1 MARKKPVSGKARKQ
15 QLQTKRAVKK
25 ASVTP
30 VPFPADV
37 VANHPALAAL
47 LGSTA
52 PSTSASTSSNPAKS
66 HHARSGGDRI
76 GHRFRTAEQRERD
89 EVHGAR
95 MALESRFVRL
105 PKHIQE
111 VHAHVA
117 ASERLVRPVDAD
129 MGVLRPE
136 DLVPRPQDVAAGEG
150 EQAGSSNGAAGSS
163 SNGAATSPSSELT
176 CPKRPKWSY
185 NQTKREVEKNEEGIF
200 RTWLASM
207 DDILARA
214 AAPPLHEDGTI
225 AGLPGSPTFFERNL
239 NVWRQLWR
247 TTEVSDILLVLIDV
261 RFPLLHYPPSLRSYL
276 RTLKPHP
283 KPVILV
289 LTKTDLVPASV
300 AEAWR
305 AYFEEMEGEQGAR
318 VVLMESYREEQRRED
333 TQGTQPRFVPSAPP
347 PLRTSLLSALRS
359 AHAALLT
366 PPEVVASSP
375 ERMKRWRARCRRE
388 VDWEGV
394 VREGGETGVRAGRA
408 RGDAGEG
415 TQRRRRGK
423 GKGGKGGEVQQE
435 EEEQEEAG
443 EEGEGHSAG
452 AAEEGAGGFDDD
464 EYPFLTVGLIGQ
476 PNVGKSSLL
485 NALLGRKVVRA
496 SRTPGKTKT
505 LQTIYWNA
513 TLRLCDC
520 PGLVCPSSAG
530 FERQVLGGV
539 LPIQNVEAVL
549 HLVGQRLPLEKVL
562 RLRHEDEVREEG
574 RDEDEDEFSL
584 DSPEERRRERERRRE
599 EMSRWTTD
607 ELLAA
612 YAVQQG
618 FVTAKVGRPD
628 IYRAGA
634 HILRLLHASAIPWA
648 FHPPGPPPC
657 DKEGVWLRGFVPRAE
672 VAGEGEGASEYED
685 DEEEEGEELTEGE
698 EEDEEEDSADE
709 KAVKAVRGAFAALA
723 VEGEDDDDEDDEED
737 EDGSDGGSDGDVD
750 DEDVSGDDDV
760 GDK

>member
-1 MARKKPVSGKARKQ
+1 MSGKARKQ

-185 NQTKREVEKNEEGIF
+185 NQTKREVEKNEGASSPFSSTSLRSALTLPARSRAEGIF

-247 TTEVSDILLVLIDV
+247 TTEVSDILLVLI
-261 RFPLLHYPPSLRSYL
+261 
-276 RTLKPHP
+276 
-283 KPVILV
+283 
-289 LTKTDLVPASV
+289 
-300 AEAWR
+300 
-305 AYFEEMEGEQGAR
+305 G
-318 VVLMESYREEQRRED
+318 
-333 TQGTQPRFVPSAPP
+333 
-347 PLRTSLLSALRS
+347 
-359 AHAALLT
+359 
-366 PPEVVASSP
+366 ASS
-375 ERMKRWRARCRRE
+375 
-388 VDWEGV
+388 
-394 VREGGETGVRAGRA
+394 
-408 RGDAGEG
+408 
-415 TQRRRRGK
+415 
-423 GKGGKGGEVQQE
+423 
-435 EEEQEEAG
+435 
-443 EEGEGHSAG
+443 S
-452 AAEEGAGGFDDD
+452 
-464 EYPFLTVGLIGQ
+464 PFL
-476 PNVGKSSLL
+476 SSS
-485 NALLGRKVVRA
+485 K
-496 SRTPGKTKT
+496 
-505 LQTIYWNA
+505 
-513 TLRLCDC
+513 RLC
-520 PGLVCPSSAG
+520 
-530 FERQVLGGV
+530 
-539 LPIQNVEAVL
+539 
-549 HLVGQRLPLEKVL
+549 
-562 RLRHEDEVREEG
+562 
-574 RDEDEDEFSL
+574 
-584 DSPEERRRERERRRE
+584 
-599 EMSRWTTD
+599 
-607 ELLAA
+607 
-612 YAVQQG
+612 
-618 FVTAKVGRPD
+618 
-628 IYRAGA
+628 
-634 HILRLLHASAIPWA
+634 
-648 FHPPGPPPC
+648 
-657 DKEGVWLRGFVPRAE
+657 
-672 VAGEGEGASEYED
+672 
-685 DEEEEGEELTEGE
+685 
-698 EEDEEEDSADE
+698 
-709 KAVKAVRGAFAALA
+709 
-723 VEGEDDDDEDDEED
+723 
-737 EDGSDGGSDGDVD
+737 
-750 DEDVSGDDDV
+750 
-760 GDK
+760 